1 MATTTHEN
9 IAASRRLLE
18 ESFGNGKLDV
28 IDELCAD
35 GYIDHDPIM
44 GDRGR
49 DGVRDT
55 VAGYRAAFP
64 DLTFAVEDAFAAD
77 DKVVLRWK
85 AHGTFEHEFMGQQP
99 TGEKG
104 DPVCRDRRQP
114 LRGRQRRRVLDAVGH
129 AAVHE
134 EHRSHARGGGSPGR
148 GLAGQRNW
156 RAGRPG

>member
-35 GYIDHDPIM
+35 GYIDHDPVM
-44 GDRGR
+44 GDRRR
-49 DGVRDT
+49 DGVRDS

-104 DPVCRDRRQP
+104 EPVCGITINVLEDGKVAESWTQWDT
-114 LRGRQRRRVLDAVGH
+114 LRFMRNIGAMPE
-129 AAVHE
+129 AAEVP
-134 EHRSHARGGGSPGR
+134 A
-148 GLAGQRNW
+148 A
-156 RAGRPG
+156 A

>member
-1 MATTTHEN
+1 MATTHEN
-9 IAASRRLLE
+9 LAASRRLLE

-35 GYIDHDPIM
+35 EYVDHDPIM

-64 DLTFAVEDAFAAD
+64 DLTFEVEDAVAAD

-85 AHGTFEHEFMGQQP
+85 AHGTFENEFMGQQP

-104 DPVCRDRRQP
+104 EPVCGITINRLEDGKVAESWTHWDT
-114 LRGRQRRRVLDAVGH
+114 LRFMRNIGAMPEAAEVP
-129 AAVHE
+129 AAV
-134 EHRSHARGGGSPGR
+134 
-148 GLAGQRNW
+148 
-156 RAGRPG
+156 